1 MIVVSLTWDFLLHMT
16 LNRVD
21 LMFSQYKWLKAFAKI
36 CKKNEGTNRVNELMR
51 KCESYKKRNAIAVLF
66 SYSFAEKNLKTN
78 QGGSK
83 AIKFALIRH

>member
-1 MIVVSLTWDFLLHMT
+1 
-16 LNRVD
+16 
-21 LMFSQYKWLKAFAKI
+21 
-36 CKKNEGTNRVNELMR
+36 MR

-83 AIKFALIRH
+83 AIKAKGTYYPLTAFPTNMPQGPVMRKGDESPPCHEPSPGKTYSPILFLLINPI

>member
-1 MIVVSLTWDFLLHMT
+1 MVKSF
-16 LNRVD
+16 RKD
-21 LMFSQYKWLKAFAKI
+21 LQ
-36 CKKNEGTNRVNELMR
+36 KNEGTNRVNELMR
-51 KCESYKKRNAIAVLF
+51 KCESFRKRNAIAVLF

>member
-1 MIVVSLTWDFLLHMT
+1 MRGQIG
-16 LNRVD
+16 
-21 LMFSQYKWLKAFAKI
+21 FS
-36 CKKNEGTNRVNELMR
+36 ELMR